1 MFKIA
6 KQIRISAKLDK
17 SGFQKELN
25 QLLKKG
31 YDLNLNDGN
40 FKSVVNDITKEL
52 NKLKS
57 TLNNVNGN
65 TFDNTASGVNK
76 TKDAVKDLNSE
87 LTRMSNKNLSSTSII
102 ADKNGLSEINKYKD
116 GIAQTTSEVI
126 KNGQVT
132 KQVVTENISQFN
144 NLKNQLQSKLNM
156 AKGNSFIDDSV
167 LTNLQMKLNSINT
180 NTPEKEFNELRNAIN
195 NLSSSDSGIVRLQN
209 SITKLQERIAN
220 IRKNKIDIV
229 DSIEIGEIKQAENE
243 ILNLKNMLSQLK
255 TGDVID
261 GKKISSSINQ
271 ATNSVRTLENE
282 FRNVNTTASGL
293 TTTMRSIFS
302 YAIGGTGIYAIINS
316 LKNASDVVIE
326 LNKNMV
332 DLKKVTDETQQT
344 YNNFLKNMHSVA
356 LELGTQSSAMVNAT
370 TNWAKTGKNLQEAS
384 KLAEN
389 TVILTKVGDVENVD
403 TAQTYM
409 LPALQAFNIEAEKSI
424 TLIDKY
430 NNVSNNMATTVNDV
444 GDAMSKSASS
454 MSVAGNSLEQT
465 IALIATAESQTKLSG
480 AEVGSALKTL
490 SMRLA
495 TFKDTETGEVIPKM
509 AEKIKELSGVDI
521 TDLNGQLKNTYDIY
535 TEIGKVYKDLD
546 KNTQMQLNEILGGK
560 LRGNVVSAILSNVSE
575 LQRAYDLANNSA
587 GSAMNEFEKYQEG
600 VEYSIDRLKEQVN
613 GLYTSFINSDFLKGL
628 TDGVADAIGM
638 FNELVGTIGSLPT
651 TVTLVTGAMT
661 IFNKSFR
668 ENAQILTSSIPLTNS
683 WQSNLLKTETSL
695 KSQIAS
701 IKANITQLKS
711 YSLQYSEAGLSTK
724 GFGKNLLSLNGQL
737 ALSTAGMVA
746 TKVAIIAL
754 NTAMSM
760 ALTMGISAIISG
772 LGSLIDKIVLTRSEL
787 NELNSEFITTNSET
801 NTSKV
806 IDLVNTYEELQNT
819 LSTLKEGTSSYKDV
833 EDKLA
838 TTQESIL
845 SIYPSASKAIEYNT
859 EAKRLNLEATKK
871 LIDKD
876 LELAKADALDVL
888 EKNDTKTDTGLDK
901 AIEQYQEYYK
911 VLEKVN
917 DLAEKEETK
926 SVNIESKLSDSGEL
940 LVNAKDVD
948 VYKKRV
954 ESLNDTLEAS
964 YEAYKIL
971 GVSNDKYAEKAKK
984 VGEALGY
991 TSSQTEE
998 LINKLKETDETAN
1011 ETAEALED
1019 INGDGIIDA
1028 TDQML
1033 KLAETTDE
1041 AKTAVQNLGD
1051 AFSQLESPIK
1061 MLETAI
1067 KEFKEYGMVSD
1078 DTWSN
1083 IITSGNSELIA
1094 LLGDNENFLKNA
1106 EQLYGNLKT
1115 QQEELAQQTIRRAQE
1130 DVNASN
1136 QVIDATNAEIS
1147 AVENL
1152 ANAKENIS
1160 SNSIQKRANM
1170 ESILASN
1177 NANSYAI
1184 DESNYI
1190 NKENSKMRSS
1200 FDIANERMRAEKEV
1214 VDNNSQN
1221 YNADD
1226 KNYVSLANSKITSSD
1241 SVNNAMI
1248 DGTRQMVNSNN
1259 SNYSVDAKNYANY
1272 INSKIASFRAFA
1284 KAQNQGL
1291 NLGTLGFKKESEMVI
1306 KEFENYKNQVDSIA
1320 NSISNTV
1327 SSYVG
1332 SGGVGG
1338 VVSHGNIGGGSGSGK
1353 KGSPGSSSSTKN
1365 EVEDMESLVK
1375 RYHDLEDA
1383 INDVNNE
1390 LELNKLLQET
1400 ASGRNKIKLM
1410 EEEIRLYKKQQQ
1422 AIKDL
1427 ISEQKKEAQELK
1439 NSLSGQGVAFN
1450 SQGDISNYNQILASK
1465 VNWANSLS
1473 GDAKSNAIEQVKALE
1488 EAMESYDELVNKTIP
1503 SQEQE
1508 WESLNATIKEVY
1520 KTQADLV
1527 VSMEKEISDVI
1538 EYELNKRY
1546 DKKKEALSKEK
1557 ELYNKEYEE
1566 ANFEEEMN
1574 TERDKLADIQAEID
1588 KVKNDT
1594 SRAGQ
1599 LRLKQL
1605 MEEYEEQQKV
1615 INDKIKEQQNQAIND
1630 RFDQEE
1636 ELLDKEL
1643 EDMTSSEN
1651 LSKLVAEAI
1660 SSGMIK
1666 IGNET
1671 INVQNSMNEMLKE
1684 TEVGFTNVAIQQ
1696 SEWIDNLEQI
1706 KSLYADINSIMNNAG
1721 ISSLATYSIGEVSR
1735 SRSVNDINITTGG
1748 VTIQGNADSA
1758 TLSEIQNMLNTQV
1771 KEIYKNVV
1779 KQLS

>member
-6 KQIRISAKLDK
+6 KQIRIGVKLDK

-31 YDLNLNDGN
+31 YDLNLNGGN
-40 FKSVVNDITKEL
+40 FKNVINDISKEL

-57 TLNNVNGN
+57 TLNNVNGS
-65 TFDNTASGVNK
+65 TFDNAASGVNK

-87 LTRMSNKNLSSTSII
+87 LTRMSSKNLSSTSII

-132 KQVVTENISQFN
+132 KQVITENISQFN
-144 NLKNQLQSKLNM
+144 NLKNQLQNKLLT
-156 AKGNSFIDDSV
+156 AKSNNLIDSTVIDK
-167 LTNLQMKLNSINT
+167 LQAKLNSLDT
-180 NTPEKEFNELRNAIN
+180 NSSVIKVKELQTAIN
-195 NLSSSDSGIVRLQN
+195 NLGSNDSGIVRLQN

-220 IRKNKIDIV
+220 IKKNKIDVI
-229 DSIEIGEIKQAENE
+229 DTSEINELKMAESE
-243 ILNLKNMLSQLK
+243 VTNLKNMLSQLK
-255 TGDVID
+255 AGDVID
-261 GKKISSSINQ
+261 GKKITSSINQ
-271 ATNSVRTLENE
+271 ATNSVRTLESE

-293 TTTMRSIFS
+293 ATTMKSIFS
-302 YAIGGTGIYAIINS
+302 YAIGGSVIYAAMNS
-316 LKNASDVVIE
+316 IREAVNITIE
-326 LNKNMV
+326 LNSAMTN
-332 DLKKVTDETQQT
+332 LKKVTDETSET
-344 YNNFLKNMHSVA
+344 YTSFLNNMHNVA
-356 LELGTQSSAMVNAT
+356 LELGTQSNAMVDAT
-370 TNWAKTGKNLQEAS
+370 TNWAKTGKNLQEAAE
-384 KLAEN
+384 LAEN
-389 TVILTKVGDVENVD
+389 TVLLTKVGDVDNVD

-430 NNVSNNMATTVNDV
+430 NNISNNMATTVNDV

-465 IALIATAESQTKLSG
+465 IALIATAESQTKLGG
-480 AEVGSALKTL
+480 AEVGTALKTL

-495 TFKDTETGEVIPKM
+495 TFKDTETGEVIPQM
-509 AEKIKELSGVDI
+509 TEKIKELTNVDI

-546 KNTQMQLNEILGGK
+546 QNTQMQLNEILGGK
-560 LRGNVVSAILSNVSE
+560 LRGNIVSAILSHVSE

-587 GSAMNEFEKYQEG
+587 GSAMNEFEKYQDSIQ
-600 VEYSIDRLKEQVN
+600 YSVDRLKEQIN
-613 GLYTSFINSDFLKGL
+613 GLYTSFIGSDFLKSL
-628 TDGVADAIGM
+628 TEGTAS
-638 FNELVGTIGSLPT
+638 TIGAIQNIINTFGVMPT
-651 TVTLVTGAMT
+651 TITAVVGALT
-661 IFNKSFR
+661 IFNAKFR
-668 ENAQILTSSIPLTNS
+668 ESVTTMTSFVPGVATVQNNLKIFEQNLAK
-683 WQSNLLKTETSL
+683 QS
-695 KSQIAS
+695 
-701 IKANITQLKS
+701 TQLKS
-711 YSLQYSEAGLSTK
+711 NINNIKAYNNSTTQIGPPVANAGK
-724 GFGKNLLSLNGQL
+724 QLLGLNAKLVATQTGL
-737 ALSTAGMVA
+737 IA

-754 NTAMSM
+754 NAAMSM

-772 LGSLIDKIVLTRSEL
+772 LGSLIDKLVLTRNEL
-787 NELNSEFITTNSET
+787 NELNQEFITTNSET

-819 LSTLKEGTSSYKDV
+819 LSTLSKGTAEYKEV
-833 EDKLA
+833 EEKLA
-838 TTQESIL
+838 STQESIL
-845 SIYPSASKAIEYNT
+845 SVYPSASKAIEYNT

-876 LELAKADALDVL
+876 LELAKADALDIL

-991 TSSQTEE
+991 SASQTEE
-998 LINKLKETDETAN
+998 LIDKLKETDESAD

-1033 KLAETTDE
+1033 KLAMATDE
-1041 AKTAVQNLGD
+1041 AKSAVENLAD
-1051 AFSQLESPIK
+1051 SFSGLQDGIELLK
-1061 MLETAI
+1061 QM
-1067 KEFKEYGMVSD
+1067 KEEYSEYGML
-1078 DTWSN
+1078 DTDTMTKVLN
-1083 IITSGNSELIA
+1083 SGDNQLIA
-1094 LLGDNENFLKNA
+1094 LLGDEANFIENINSLLDEKSKA
-1106 EQLYGNLKT
+1106 QDEVLKT
-1115 QQEELAQQTIRRAQE
+1115 AIAMAQAEVNGSQE
-1130 DVNASN
+1130 V
-1136 QVIDATNAEIS
+1136 VGATNAEIS

-1170 ESILASN
+1170 ESILADN
-1177 NANSYAI
+1177 NAKNYAT
-1184 DESNYI
+1184 DESNYV
-1190 NKENSKMRSS
+1190 NKENYKIKGS
-1200 FDIANERMRAEKEV
+1200 FDSANERMRAEKET

-1221 YNADD
+1221 YGTDD
-1226 KNYVSLANSKITSSD
+1226 KNYLALALSKIQNGD
-1241 SVNNAMI
+1241 SVATAAI
-1248 DGTRQMVNSNN
+1248 DATKQMVDKNN
-1259 SNYSVDAKNYANY
+1259 VNYAKDSQNHTNY
-1272 INSKIASFRAFA
+1272 INALINNYRTLS
-1284 KAQNQGL
+1284 KAQNGGFTM
-1291 NLGTLGFKKESEMVI
+1291 GTLGFKEESKMLIDEMNNRKNAVESATKEMQNAV
-1306 KEFENYKNQVDSIA
+1306 
-1320 NSISNTV
+1320 NTYNGV
-1327 SSYVG
+1327 S
-1332 SGGVGG
+1332 GVGG
-1338 VVSHGNIGGGSGSGK
+1338 GVSHGNIGSGSSGN
-1353 KGSPGSSSSTKN
+1353 KGSSGSSSSSK
-1365 EVEDMESLVK
+1365 EVEDMESLVD

-1390 LELNKLLQET
+1390 LETNKILQDGAT
-1400 ASGRNKIKLM
+1400 GQQKIKLM
-1410 EEEIRLYKKQQQ
+1410 EKEIQLYKKQQQ
-1422 AIKDL
+1422 AIKNL
-1427 ISEQKKEAQELK
+1427 IAEQKKEAQELK
-1439 NSLSGQGVAFN
+1439 NSLSSQGVKFN
-1450 SQGDISNYNQILASK
+1450 SAGDISNYNQILTSK

-1473 GDAKSNAIEQVKALE
+1473 GDAKEKAIEQVKELE
-1488 EAMESYDELVNKTIP
+1488 EAMKSYDELVNKTIP

-1508 WESLNATIKEVY
+1508 WESLNNTIKDVY
-1520 KTQADLV
+1520 KTQAELIAD
-1527 VSMEKEISDVI
+1527 MEKNISETI
-1538 EYELNKRY
+1538 EYELKKRY
-1546 DKKKEALSKEK
+1546 DAKKEALNKEK

-1574 TERDKLADIQAEID
+1574 TERNKLAEIQAEID

-1605 MEEYEEQQKV
+1605 LEEYEDQQKV

-1630 RFDQEE
+1630 RFDEE
-1636 ELLDKEL
+1636 EALLDKEL
-1643 EDMTSSEN
+1643 EDMTSTEN
-1651 LSKLVAEAI
+1651 LSQMVAEAI
-1660 SSGMIK
+1660 STGMIK
-1666 IGNET
+1666 IGEET
-1671 INVQNSMNEMLKE
+1671 INVQNSMNDMLKE
-1684 TEVGFTNVAIQQ
+1684 TEVGFANVALQQ
-1696 SEWIDNLEQI
+1696 SEWLSNLEQI
-1706 KSLYADINSIMNNAG
+1706 KTLYSSINSIMSNAG
-1721 ISSLATYSIGEVSR
+1721 MTIPSYDNISR
-1735 SRSVNDINITTGG
+1735 SRSIGDISITTGG
-1748 VTIQGNADSA
+1748 ITITGNADSS
-1758 TLSEIQNMLNTQV
+1758 TLGSIQDMLDAQV
-1771 KEIYKNVV
+1771 KEIYKNIA
-1779 KQLS
+1779 KKLS

>member
-6 KQIRISAKLDK
+6 KQIRIGVKLDK

-31 YDLNLNDGN
+31 YDLNLNGGN
-40 FKSVVNDITKEL
+40 FKNVINDISKEL

-57 TLNNVNGN
+57 TLNNVNGS
-65 TFDNTASGVNK
+65 TFDNAASGVNK

-87 LTRMSNKNLSSTSII
+87 LTRMSSKNLSSTSII

-132 KQVVTENISQFN
+132 KQVITENISQFN
-144 NLKNQLQSKLNM
+144 NLKNQLQNKLLT
-156 AKGNSFIDDSV
+156 AKSNNLIDSTVIDK
-167 LTNLQMKLNSINT
+167 LQAKLNSLDT
-180 NTPEKEFNELRNAIN
+180 NSSVIKVKELQTAIN
-195 NLSSSDSGIVRLQN
+195 NLGSNDSGIVRLQN

-220 IRKNKIDIV
+220 IKKNKIDVI
-229 DSIEIGEIKQAENE
+229 DTSEINELKMAESE
-243 ILNLKNMLSQLK
+243 VTNLKNMLSQLK
-255 TGDVID
+255 AGDVID
-261 GKKISSSINQ
+261 GKKITSSINQ
-271 ATNSVRTLENE
+271 ATNSVRTLESE

-293 TTTMRSIFS
+293 ATTMKSIFS
-302 YAIGGTGIYAIINS
+302 YAIGGSVIYAAMNS
-316 LKNASDVVIE
+316 IREAVNITIE
-326 LNKNMV
+326 LNSAMTN
-332 DLKKVTDETQQT
+332 LKKVTDETSET
-344 YNNFLKNMHSVA
+344 YTSFLNNMHNVA
-356 LELGTQSSAMVNAT
+356 LELGTQSNAMVDAT
-370 TNWAKTGKNLQEAS
+370 TNWAKTGKNLQEAAE
-384 KLAEN
+384 LAEN
-389 TVILTKVGDVENVD
+389 TVLLTKVGDVDNVD

-430 NNVSNNMATTVNDV
+430 NNISNNMATTVNDV

-465 IALIATAESQTKLSG
+465 IALIATAESQTKLGG
-480 AEVGSALKTL
+480 AEVGTALKTL

-495 TFKDTETGEVIPKM
+495 TFKDTETGEVIPQM
-509 AEKIKELSGVDI
+509 TEKIKELTNVDI

-546 KNTQMQLNEILGGK
+546 QNTQMQLNEILGGK
-560 LRGNVVSAILSNVSE
+560 LRGNIVSAILSHVSE

-587 GSAMNEFEKYQEG
+587 GSAMNEFEKYQDSIQ
-600 VEYSIDRLKEQVN
+600 YSVDRLKEQIT
-613 GLYTSFINSDFLKGL
+613 GLYTSFIGSDFLKSL
-628 TDGVADAIGM
+628 TEGTAS
-638 FNELVGTIGSLPT
+638 TIGAIQNIINTFGVMPT
-651 TVTLVTGAMT
+651 TITAVVGALT
-661 IFNKSFR
+661 IFNAKFR
-668 ENAQILTSSIPLTNS
+668 ESVTTMTSFVPGVATVQNNLKIFEQNLAK
-683 WQSNLLKTETSL
+683 QS
-695 KSQIAS
+695 
-701 IKANITQLKS
+701 TQLKS
-711 YSLQYSEAGLSTK
+711 NINNIKAYNNSTTQIGPPVANAGK
-724 GFGKNLLSLNGQL
+724 QLLGLNAKLVATQTGL
-737 ALSTAGMVA
+737 IA

-754 NTAMSM
+754 NAAMSM

-772 LGSLIDKIVLTRSEL
+772 LGSLIDKLVLTRNEL
-787 NELNSEFITTNSET
+787 NELNQEFITTNSET

-819 LSTLKEGTSSYKDV
+819 LSTLSKGTAEYKEV
-833 EDKLA
+833 EEKLA
-838 TTQESIL
+838 STQESIL
-845 SIYPSASKAIEYNT
+845 SVYPSASKAIEYNT

-876 LELAKADALDVL
+876 LELAKADALDIL

-991 TSSQTEE
+991 SASQTEE
-998 LINKLKETDETAN
+998 LIDKLKETDESAD

-1033 KLAETTDE
+1033 KLAMATDE
-1041 AKTAVQNLGD
+1041 AKSAVENLAD
-1051 AFSQLESPIK
+1051 SFSGLQDGIELLK
-1061 MLETAI
+1061 QM
-1067 KEFKEYGMVSD
+1067 KEEYSEYGML
-1078 DTWSN
+1078 DTDTMTKVLN
-1083 IITSGNSELIA
+1083 SGDNQLIA
-1094 LLGDNENFLKNA
+1094 LLGDEANFIENINSLLDEKSKA
-1106 EQLYGNLKT
+1106 QDEVLKT
-1115 QQEELAQQTIRRAQE
+1115 AIAMAQAEVNGSQE
-1130 DVNASN
+1130 V
-1136 QVIDATNAEIS
+1136 VDATNAEIS

-1170 ESILASN
+1170 ESILADN
-1177 NANSYAI
+1177 NAKNYAT
-1184 DESNYI
+1184 DESNYV
-1190 NKENSKMRSS
+1190 NKENYKIKGS
-1200 FDIANERMRAEKEV
+1200 FDSANERMRAEKET

-1221 YNADD
+1221 YGTDD
-1226 KNYVSLANSKITSSD
+1226 KNYLALALSKIQNGD
-1241 SVNNAMI
+1241 SVATAAI
-1248 DGTRQMVNSNN
+1248 DATKQMVDKNN
-1259 SNYSVDAKNYANY
+1259 VNYAKDSQNHTNY
-1272 INSKIASFRAFA
+1272 INALINNYRTLS
-1284 KAQNQGL
+1284 KAQNGGFTM
-1291 NLGTLGFKKESEMVI
+1291 GTLGFKEESKMLIDEMNNRKNAVESATKEMQNAV
-1306 KEFENYKNQVDSIA
+1306 
-1320 NSISNTV
+1320 NTYNGV
-1327 SSYVG
+1327 S
-1332 SGGVGG
+1332 GVGG
-1338 VVSHGNIGGGSGSGK
+1338 GVSHGNIGSGSSGN
-1353 KGSPGSSSSTKN
+1353 KGSSGSSSSSK
-1365 EVEDMESLVK
+1365 EVENMESLVD

-1390 LELNKLLQET
+1390 LETNKILQDGAT
-1400 ASGRNKIKLM
+1400 GQQKIKLM
-1410 EEEIRLYKKQQQ
+1410 EKEIQLYKKQQQ
-1422 AIKDL
+1422 AIKNL
-1427 ISEQKKEAQELK
+1427 IAEQKKEAQELK
-1439 NSLSGQGVAFN
+1439 NSLSSQGVSFN
-1450 SQGDISNYNQILASK
+1450 SAGDISNYNQILTSK

-1473 GDAKSNAIEQVKALE
+1473 GDAKEKAIEQVKELE
-1488 EAMESYDELVNKTIP
+1488 EAMKSYDELVNKTIP

-1508 WESLNATIKEVY
+1508 WESLNNTIKDVY
-1520 KTQADLV
+1520 KTQAELIAD
-1527 VSMEKEISDVI
+1527 MEKNISETI
-1538 EYELNKRY
+1538 EYELKKRY
-1546 DKKKEALSKEK
+1546 DAKKEALNKEK

-1574 TERDKLADIQAEID
+1574 TERNKLAEIQAEID

-1605 MEEYEEQQKV
+1605 LEEYEDQQKV

-1630 RFDQEE
+1630 RFDEE
-1636 ELLDKEL
+1636 EALLDKEL
-1643 EDMTSSEN
+1643 EDMTSTEN
-1651 LSKLVAEAI
+1651 LSQMVAEAI
-1660 SSGMIK
+1660 STGMIK
-1666 IGNET
+1666 IGEET
-1671 INVQNSMNEMLKE
+1671 INVQNSMNDMLKE
-1684 TEVGFTNVAIQQ
+1684 TEVGFANVALQQ
-1696 SEWIDNLEQI
+1696 SEWLSNLEQI
-1706 KSLYADINSIMNNAG
+1706 KTLYSSINSIMSNAG
-1721 ISSLATYSIGEVSR
+1721 MTIPSYDNISR
-1735 SRSVNDINITTGG
+1735 SRSIGDISITTGG
-1748 VTIQGNADSA
+1748 ITITGNADSS
-1758 TLSEIQNMLNTQV
+1758 TLGSIQDMLDAQV
-1771 KEIYKNVV
+1771 KEIYKNIV
-1779 KQLS
+1779 KKLS

>member
-31 YDLNLNDGN
+31 YDLNLNSGN
-40 FKSVVNDITKEL
+40 FKSVVNDISKEL

-65 TFDNTASGVNK
+65 TFDNTVSGVNK

-87 LTRMSNKNLSSTSII
+87 LTRMSSKNLSSASII

-126 KNGQVT
+126 RNGQVT
-132 KQVVTENISQFN
+132 KQVITENISQFE
-144 NLKNQLQSKLNM
+144 NLKAQLQNKLNV

-167 LTNLQMKLNSINT
+167 LTDLQTKLNSINT

-195 NLSSSDSGIVRLQN
+195 NLSSSDSGIIRIQQ
-209 SITKLQERIAN
+209 SIIKLQERIAN
-220 IRKNKIDIV
+220 IKKNKIDVI
-229 DSIEIGEIKQAENE
+229 DTSEINELKMAESE
-243 ILNLKNMLSQLK
+243 VTNLKNMLSQLK
-255 TGDVID
+255 AGDVID
-261 GKKISSSINQ
+261 GKKITSSINQ
-271 ATNSVRTLENE
+271 ATNSVRTLESE

-293 TTTMRSIFS
+293 ATTMKSIFS
-302 YAIGGTGIYAIINS
+302 YAIGGSVIYATMNS
-316 LKNASDVVIE
+316 IREAVNITIE
-326 LNKNMV
+326 LNSAMTN
-332 DLKKVTDETQQT
+332 LKKVTDETSET
-344 YNNFLKNMHSVA
+344 YTSFLNNMHNVA
-356 LELGTQSSAMVNAT
+356 LELGTQSNAMVDAT
-370 TNWAKTGKNLQEAS
+370 TNWAKTGKNLQEAAE
-384 KLAEN
+384 LAEN
-389 TVILTKVGDVENVD
+389 TVLLTKVGDIENVD

-430 NNVSNNMATTVNDV
+430 NNISNNMATTVNDV

-465 IALIATAESQTKLSG
+465 IALIATAESQTKLGG
-480 AEVGSALKTL
+480 AEVGTALKTL

-495 TFKDTETGEVIPKM
+495 TFKDTETGEVIPQM

-521 TDLNGQLKNTYDIY
+521 TDINGQLKNTYDIY

-546 KNTQMQLNEILGGK
+546 QNTQMQLNEILGGK
-560 LRGNVVSAILSNVSE
+560 LRGNIVSAILSNVSE
-575 LQRAYDLANNSA
+575 LQRAYDLANDSA
-587 GSAMNEFEKYQEG
+587 GSAMNEFEKYQDSIQ
-600 VEYSIDRLKEQVN
+600 YSVDRLKEQIN
-613 GLYTSFINSDFLKGL
+613 GLYTSFIGSDFLKSL
-628 TDGVADAIGM
+628 TEGTAS
-638 FNELVGTIGSLPT
+638 TIGAIQNIINTFGVMPT
-651 TVTLVTGAMT
+651 TITAVVGALT
-661 IFNKSFR
+661 IFNAKFR
-668 ENAQILTSSIPLTNS
+668 ESVTTMTSFVPGVATVQNNLKIFEQNLAK
-683 WQSNLLKTETSL
+683 QS
-695 KSQIAS
+695 
-701 IKANITQLKS
+701 TQLKS
-711 YSLQYSEAGLSTK
+711 NINNIKAYNNSTTQIGPPVANAGK
-724 GFGKNLLSLNGQL
+724 QLLGLNAKLVATQTGL
-737 ALSTAGMVA
+737 IA

-819 LSTLKEGTSSYKDV
+819 LSILKEGTSSYKDV

-838 TTQESIL
+838 STQESIL

-876 LELAKADALDVL
+876 LELAKADALDIL

-991 TSSQTEE
+991 TSSQTED
-998 LINKLKETDETAN
+998 LINKLKETDDSVGETAK
-1011 ETAEALED
+1011 ALED

-1033 KLAETTDE
+1033 QLAETTDK

-1051 AFSQLESPIK
+1051 AFSQLEGPIGI
-1061 MLETAI
+1061 LETAI
-1067 KEFKEYGMVSD
+1067 EEFREYGMVSD

-1130 DVNASN
+1130 DVNASS
-1136 QVIDATNAEIS
+1136 QVVDATNAEIS

-1152 ANAKENIS
+1152 ANTKENIS

-1170 ESILASN
+1170 ESILVDN
-1177 NANSYAI
+1177 NAKNYAT
-1184 DESNYI
+1184 DESNYV
-1190 NKENSKMRSS
+1190 NKENYKIKGS
-1200 FDIANERMRAEKEV
+1200 FASATQRMNAEKDA
-1214 VDNNSQN
+1214 VDNNVKN
-1221 YNADD
+1221 YGIDD
-1226 KNYVSLANSKITSSD
+1226 KNFVSFANSKLGA
-1241 SVNNAMI
+1241 NNTLINGMI
-1248 DGTRQMVNSNN
+1248 NGTASMVSNNN
-1259 SNYSVDAKNYANY
+1259 SNYSRDAQNYVNY
-1272 INSKIASFRAFA
+1272 INTKINAYRSFA
-1284 KAQNQGL
+1284 KAENQGL
-1291 NLGTLGFKKESEMVI
+1291 TLGTLGFRNELKELGKI
-1306 KEFENYKNQVDSIA
+1306 KAEYEKTASAIGN
-1320 NSISNTV
+1320 ISNAVNTY
-1327 SSYVG
+1327 SG

-1338 VVSHGNIGGGSGSGK
+1338 GVSHGNIGSGSSGN
-1353 KGSPGSSSSTKN
+1353 KGSSGSSSTSK
-1365 EVEDMESLVK
+1365 EVEDMESLVD

-1390 LELNKLLQET
+1390 LETNKILQDGAT
-1400 ASGRNKIKLM
+1400 GQQKIKLM
-1410 EEEIRLYKKQQQ
+1410 EKEIQLYKKQQQ
-1422 AIKDL
+1422 AIKNL
-1427 ISEQKKEAQELK
+1427 IAEQKKEAQELK
-1439 NSLSGQGVAFN
+1439 NSLSSQGVNFN
-1450 SQGDISNYNQILASK
+1450 SAGDISNYNQILTSK

-1473 GDAKSNAIEQVKALE
+1473 GDSKEKAIDQVKELE
-1488 EAMESYDELVNKTIP
+1488 EAMKSYDELVNKTIP

-1508 WESLNATIKEVY
+1508 WESLNNTIKDVY
-1520 KTQADLV
+1520 KTQAELIAE
-1527 VSMEKEISDVI
+1527 MEKNISETI
-1538 EYELNKRY
+1538 EYELKKRY
-1546 DKKKEALSKEK
+1546 DAKKEALNKEK

-1574 TERDKLADIQAEID
+1574 TERNKLAEIQAEID

-1605 MEEYEEQQKV
+1605 LEEYEDQQKV

-1630 RFDQEE
+1630 RFDEE
-1636 ELLDKEL
+1636 EALLDKEL
-1643 EDMTSSEN
+1643 EDMTSTEN
-1651 LSKLVAEAI
+1651 LSQMVAEAI
-1660 SSGMIK
+1660 STGMIK
-1666 IGNET
+1666 IGEET
-1671 INVQNSMNEMLKE
+1671 INVQNSMNDMLKE
-1684 TEVGFTNVAIQQ
+1684 TEVGFANVALQQ
-1696 SEWIDNLEQI
+1696 SEWLSNLEQI
-1706 KSLYADINSIMNNAG
+1706 KTLYSSINSIMSNAG
-1721 ISSLATYSIGEVSR
+1721 MTIPSYDNISR
-1735 SRSVNDINITTGG
+1735 SRSIGDISITTGG
-1748 VTIQGNADSA
+1748 ITITGNADSS
-1758 TLSEIQNMLNTQV
+1758 TLGNIKDMLDAQA
-1771 KEIYKNVV
+1771 KEIYKNIA

>member
-6 KQIRISAKLDK
+6 KQIRIGVKLDK

-31 YDLNLNDGN
+31 YDLNLNGGN
-40 FKSVVNDITKEL
+40 FKNVINDISKEL

-57 TLNNVNGN
+57 TLNNVNGS
-65 TFDNTASGVNK
+65 TFDNAASGVNK

-87 LTRMSNKNLSSTSII
+87 LTRMSSKNLSSTSII

-132 KQVVTENISQFN
+132 KQVITENISQFN
-144 NLKNQLQSKLNM
+144 NLKNQLQNKLLT
-156 AKGNSFIDDSV
+156 AKSNNLIDSTVIDK
-167 LTNLQMKLNSINT
+167 LQAKLNSLDT
-180 NTPEKEFNELRNAIN
+180 NSSVIKVKELQTAIN
-195 NLSSSDSGIVRLQN
+195 NLGSNDSGIVRLQN

-220 IRKNKIDIV
+220 IKKNKIDVI
-229 DSIEIGEIKQAENE
+229 DTSEINELKMAESE
-243 ILNLKNMLSQLK
+243 VTNLKNMLSQLK
-255 TGDVID
+255 AGDVID
-261 GKKISSSINQ
+261 GKKITSSINQ
-271 ATNSVRTLENE
+271 ATNSVRTLESE

-293 TTTMRSIFS
+293 ATTMKSIFS
-302 YAIGGTGIYAIINS
+302 YAIGGSVIYAAMNS
-316 LKNASDVVIE
+316 IREAVNITIE
-326 LNKNMV
+326 LNSAMTN
-332 DLKKVTDETQQT
+332 LKKVTDETSET
-344 YNNFLKNMHSVA
+344 YTSFLNNMHNVA
-356 LELGTQSSAMVNAT
+356 LELGTQSNAMVDAT
-370 TNWAKTGKNLQEAS
+370 TNWAKTGKNLQEAAE
-384 KLAEN
+384 LAEN
-389 TVILTKVGDVENVD
+389 TVLLTKVGDVDNVD

-430 NNVSNNMATTVNDV
+430 NNISNNMATTVNDV

-465 IALIATAESQTKLSG
+465 IALIATAESQTKLGG
-480 AEVGSALKTL
+480 AEVGTALKTL

-495 TFKDTETGEVIPKM
+495 TFKDTETGEVIPQM
-509 AEKIKELSGVDI
+509 TEKIKELTNVDI

-546 KNTQMQLNEILGGK
+546 QNTQMQLNEILGGK
-560 LRGNVVSAILSNVSE
+560 LRGNIVSAILSHVSE

-587 GSAMNEFEKYQEG
+587 GSAMNEFEKYQDSIQ
-600 VEYSIDRLKEQVN
+600 YSVDRLKEQIN
-613 GLYTSFINSDFLKGL
+613 GLYTSFIGSDFLKSL
-628 TDGVADAIGM
+628 TEGTAS
-638 FNELVGTIGSLPT
+638 TIGAIQNIINTFGVMPT
-651 TVTLVTGAMT
+651 TITAVVGALT
-661 IFNKSFR
+661 IFNAKFR
-668 ENAQILTSSIPLTNS
+668 ESVTTMTSFVPGVATVQNNLKIFEQNLAK
-683 WQSNLLKTETSL
+683 QS
-695 KSQIAS
+695 
-701 IKANITQLKS
+701 TQLKS
-711 YSLQYSEAGLSTK
+711 NINNIKAYNNSTTQIGPPVANAGK
-724 GFGKNLLSLNGQL
+724 QLLGLNAKLVATQTGL
-737 ALSTAGMVA
+737 IA

-754 NTAMSM
+754 NAAMSM

-772 LGSLIDKIVLTRSEL
+772 LGSLIDKLVLTRNEL
-787 NELNSEFITTNSET
+787 NELNQEFITTNSET

-819 LSTLKEGTSSYKDV
+819 LSTLSKGTAEYKEV
-833 EDKLA
+833 EEKLA
-838 TTQESIL
+838 STQESIL
-845 SIYPSASKAIEYNT
+845 SVYPSASKAIEYNT

-876 LELAKADALDVL
+876 LELAKADALDIL

-991 TSSQTEE
+991 SASQTEE
-998 LINKLKETDETAN
+998 LIDKLKETDESAD

-1033 KLAETTDE
+1033 KLAMATDE
-1041 AKTAVQNLGD
+1041 AKSAVENLAD
-1051 AFSQLESPIK
+1051 SFSGLQDGIELLK
-1061 MLETAI
+1061 QM
-1067 KEFKEYGMVSD
+1067 KEEYSEYGML
-1078 DTWSN
+1078 DTDTMTKVLN
-1083 IITSGNSELIA
+1083 SGDNQLIA
-1094 LLGDNENFLKNA
+1094 LLGDEANFIENINSLLDEKSKA
-1106 EQLYGNLKT
+1106 QDEVLKT
-1115 QQEELAQQTIRRAQE
+1115 AIAMAQAEVNGSQE
-1130 DVNASN
+1130 V
-1136 QVIDATNAEIS
+1136 VDATNAEIS

-1170 ESILASN
+1170 ESILADN
-1177 NANSYAI
+1177 NAKNYAT
-1184 DESNYI
+1184 DESNYV
-1190 NKENSKMRSS
+1190 NKENYKIKGS
-1200 FDIANERMRAEKEV
+1200 FDSANERMRAEKET

-1221 YNADD
+1221 YGTDD
-1226 KNYVSLANSKITSSD
+1226 KNYLALALSKIQNGD
-1241 SVNNAMI
+1241 SVATAAI
-1248 DGTRQMVNSNN
+1248 DATKQMVDKNN
-1259 SNYSVDAKNYANY
+1259 VNYAKDSQNHTNY
-1272 INSKIASFRAFA
+1272 INALINNYRTLS
-1284 KAQNQGL
+1284 KAQNGGFTM
-1291 NLGTLGFKKESEMVI
+1291 GTLGFKEESKMLIDEMNNRKNAVESATKEMQNAV
-1306 KEFENYKNQVDSIA
+1306 
-1320 NSISNTV
+1320 NTYNGV
-1327 SSYVG
+1327 S
-1332 SGGVGG
+1332 GVGG
-1338 VVSHGNIGGGSGSGK
+1338 GVSHGNIGSGSSGN
-1353 KGSPGSSSSTKN
+1353 KGSSGSSSSSK
-1365 EVEDMESLVK
+1365 EVENMESLVD

-1390 LELNKLLQET
+1390 LETNKILQDGAT
-1400 ASGRNKIKLM
+1400 GQQKIKLM
-1410 EEEIRLYKKQQQ
+1410 EKEIQLYKKQQQ
-1422 AIKDL
+1422 AIKNL
-1427 ISEQKKEAQELK
+1427 IAEQKKEAQELK
-1439 NSLSGQGVAFN
+1439 NSLSSQGVSFN
-1450 SQGDISNYNQILASK
+1450 SAGDISNYNQILTSK

-1473 GDAKSNAIEQVKALE
+1473 GDAKEKAIEQVKELE
-1488 EAMESYDELVNKTIP
+1488 EAMKSYDELVNKTIP

-1508 WESLNATIKEVY
+1508 WESLNNTIKDVY
-1520 KTQADLV
+1520 KTQAELIAD
-1527 VSMEKEISDVI
+1527 MEKNISETI
-1538 EYELNKRY
+1538 EYELKKRY
-1546 DKKKEALSKEK
+1546 DAKKEALNKEK

-1574 TERDKLADIQAEID
+1574 TERNKLAEIQAEID

-1605 MEEYEEQQKV
+1605 LEEYEEQQKV

-1630 RFDQEE
+1630 RFDEE
-1636 ELLDKEL
+1636 EALLDKEL
-1643 EDMTSSEN
+1643 EDMTSTEN
-1651 LSKLVAEAI
+1651 LSQMVAEAI
-1660 SSGMIK
+1660 STGMIK
-1666 IGNET
+1666 IGEET
-1671 INVQNSMNEMLKE
+1671 INVQNSMNDMLKE
-1684 TEVGFTNVAIQQ
+1684 TEVGFANVALQQ
-1696 SEWIDNLEQI
+1696 SEWLSNLEQI
-1706 KSLYADINSIMNNAG
+1706 KTLYSSINSIMSNAG
-1721 ISSLATYSIGEVSR
+1721 MTIPSYDNISR
-1735 SRSVNDINITTGG
+1735 SRSIGDISITTGG
-1748 VTIQGNADSA
+1748 ITITGNADSS
-1758 TLSEIQNMLNTQV
+1758 TLGSIQDMLDAQA
-1771 KEIYKNVV
+1771 KEIYKNIV
-1779 KQLS
+1779 KKLS

>member
-31 YDLNLNDGN
+31 YDLNLNGGN
-40 FKSVVNDITKEL
+40 FKSVVNDISKEL

-65 TFDNTASGVNK
+65 TFDNTVSGVNK

-87 LTRMSNKNLSSTSII
+87 LTRMSSKNLSSTSII

-132 KQVVTENISQFN
+132 KQVITENISQFN
-144 NLKNQLQSKLNM
+144 NLKNQLQNKLLT
-156 AKGNSFIDDSV
+156 AKSNNLIDSTVIDK
-167 LTNLQMKLNSINT
+167 LQAKLNSLDT
-180 NTPEKEFNELRNAIN
+180 NSSVIKVKELQTAIN
-195 NLSSSDSGIVRLQN
+195 NLGSNDSGIVRLQN

-220 IRKNKIDIV
+220 IKKNKIDVI
-229 DSIEIGEIKQAENE
+229 DTSEINELKMAESE
-243 ILNLKNMLSQLK
+243 VTNLKNMLSQLK
-255 TGDVID
+255 AGDVID
-261 GKKISSSINQ
+261 GKKITSSINQ
-271 ATNSVRTLENE
+271 ATNSVRTLESE

-293 TTTMRSIFS
+293 ATTMKSIFS
-302 YAIGGTGIYAIINS
+302 YAIGGSVIYAAMNS
-316 LKNASDVVIE
+316 IREAVNITIE
-326 LNKNMV
+326 LNSAMTN
-332 DLKKVTDETQQT
+332 LKKVTDETSET
-344 YNNFLKNMHSVA
+344 YTSFLNNMHNVA
-356 LELGTQSSAMVNAT
+356 LELGTQSNAMVDAT
-370 TNWAKTGKNLQEAS
+370 TNWAKTGKNLQEAAE
-384 KLAEN
+384 LAEN
-389 TVILTKVGDVENVD
+389 TVLLTKVGDVDNVD

-430 NNVSNNMATTVNDV
+430 NNISNNMATTVNDV

-465 IALIATAESQTKLSG
+465 IALIATAESQTKLGG
-480 AEVGSALKTL
+480 AEVGTALKTL

-495 TFKDTETGEVIPKM
+495 TFKDTETGEVIPQM
-509 AEKIKELSGVDI
+509 TEKIKELTNVDI

-546 KNTQMQLNEILGGK
+546 QNTQMQLNEILGGK
-560 LRGNVVSAILSNVSE
+560 LRGNIVSAILSHVSE

-587 GSAMNEFEKYQEG
+587 GSAMNEFEKYQDSIQ
-600 VEYSIDRLKEQVN
+600 YSVDRLKEQIN
-613 GLYTSFINSDFLKGL
+613 GLYTSFIGSDFLKSL
-628 TDGVADAIGM
+628 TEGTAS
-638 FNELVGTIGSLPT
+638 TIGAIQNIINTFGVMPT
-651 TVTLVTGAMT
+651 TITAVVGALT
-661 IFNKSFR
+661 IFNAKFR
-668 ENAQILTSSIPLTNS
+668 ESVTTMTSFVPGVATVQNNLKIFEQNLAK
-683 WQSNLLKTETSL
+683 QS
-695 KSQIAS
+695 
-701 IKANITQLKS
+701 TQLKS
-711 YSLQYSEAGLSTK
+711 NINNIKAYNNSTTQIGPPVANAGK
-724 GFGKNLLSLNGQL
+724 QLLGLNAKLVATQTGL
-737 ALSTAGMVA
+737 IA
-746 TKVAIIAL
+746 TKVTIIAL
-754 NTAMSM
+754 NAAMSM

-772 LGSLIDKIVLTRSEL
+772 LGSLIDKLVLTRNEL
-787 NELNSEFITTNSET
+787 NELNQEFITTNSET

-819 LSTLKEGTSSYKDV
+819 LSTLSKGTAEYKEV

-838 TTQESIL
+838 STQESII
-845 SIYPSASKAIEYNT
+845 SVYPSASKAIEYNT

-876 LELAKADALDVL
+876 LELAKADALDIL

-991 TSSQTEE
+991 SASQTEE
-998 LINKLKETDETAN
+998 LIDKLKETDESAD

-1033 KLAETTDE
+1033 KLAMATDE
-1041 AKTAVQNLGD
+1041 AKSAVENLAD
-1051 AFSQLESPIK
+1051 SFSGLQDGIELLK
-1061 MLETAI
+1061 QM
-1067 KEFKEYGMVSD
+1067 KEEYSEYGML
-1078 DTWSN
+1078 DTDTMTKVLN
-1083 IITSGNSELIA
+1083 SGDNQLIA
-1094 LLGDNENFLKNA
+1094 LLGDEANFIENINSLLDEKSKA
-1106 EQLYGNLKT
+1106 QDEVLKT
-1115 QQEELAQQTIRRAQE
+1115 AIAMAQAEVNGSQE
-1130 DVNASN
+1130 V
-1136 QVIDATNAEIS
+1136 VDATNAEIS

-1170 ESILASN
+1170 ESILADN
-1177 NANSYAI
+1177 NAKNYAT
-1184 DESNYI
+1184 DESNYV
-1190 NKENSKMRSS
+1190 NKENYKIKGS
-1200 FDIANERMRAEKEV
+1200 FDSANERMRAEKET

-1221 YNADD
+1221 YGTDD
-1226 KNYVSLANSKITSSD
+1226 KNYLALALSKIQNGD
-1241 SVNNAMI
+1241 SVATAAI
-1248 DGTRQMVNSNN
+1248 DSTKQMVDKNN
-1259 SNYSVDAKNYANY
+1259 VNYSRDSQNHTNY
-1272 INSKIASFRAFA
+1272 INALINNYRTLS
-1284 KAQNQGL
+1284 KAQNGGFTM
-1291 NLGTLGFKKESEMVI
+1291 GTLGFKEESSMLIDEMNKRKSAVESATKEMQNAV
-1306 KEFENYKNQVDSIA
+1306 
-1320 NSISNTV
+1320 NTYNGV
-1327 SSYVG
+1327 S
-1332 SGGVGG
+1332 GVGG
-1338 VVSHGNIGGGSGSGK
+1338 GVSHGSIGSGSSGN
-1353 KGSPGSSSSTKN
+1353 KGSSGSSSSSK
-1365 EVEDMESLVK
+1365 EVEDMESLVD

-1390 LELNKLLQET
+1390 LETNKILQDGAT
-1400 ASGRNKIKLM
+1400 GQQKIKLM
-1410 EEEIRLYKKQQQ
+1410 EKEIQLYKKQQQ
-1422 AIKDL
+1422 AIKNL
-1427 ISEQKKEAQELK
+1427 IAEQKKEAQELK
-1439 NSLSGQGVAFN
+1439 NSLSSQGVNFN
-1450 SQGDISNYNQILASK
+1450 SAGDISNYNQILTSK

-1473 GDAKSNAIEQVKALE
+1473 GDAKEKAIEQVKELE
-1488 EAMESYDELVNKTIP
+1488 EAMKSYDELVNKTIP

-1508 WESLNATIKEVY
+1508 WESLNNTIKDVY
-1520 KTQADLV
+1520 KTQAELIAD
-1527 VSMEKEISDVI
+1527 MEKNISETI
-1538 EYELNKRY
+1538 EYELKKRY
-1546 DKKKEALSKEK
+1546 DAKKEALNKEK

-1574 TERDKLADIQAEID
+1574 TERNKLAEIQAEID

-1605 MEEYEEQQKV
+1605 LEEYEDQQKV

-1630 RFDQEE
+1630 RFDEE
-1636 ELLDKEL
+1636 EALLDKEL
-1643 EDMTSSEN
+1643 EDMTSTEN
-1651 LSKLVAEAI
+1651 LSQMVAEAI
-1660 SSGMIK
+1660 STGMIK
-1666 IGNET
+1666 IGEET
-1671 INVQNSMNEMLKE
+1671 INVQNSMNDMLKE
-1684 TEVGFTNVAIQQ
+1684 TEVGFANVALQQ
-1696 SEWIDNLEQI
+1696 SEWLSNLEQI
-1706 KSLYADINSIMNNAG
+1706 KTLYSSINSIMSNAG
-1721 ISSLATYSIGEVSR
+1721 MTIPSYDNISR
-1735 SRSVNDINITTGG
+1735 SRSIGDISITTGG
-1748 VTIQGNADSA
+1748 ITITGNADSS
-1758 TLSEIQNMLNTQV
+1758 TLGSIQDMLDAQV
-1771 KEIYKNVV
+1771 KEIYKNIV
-1779 KQLS
+1779 KKLS

>member
-6 KQIRISAKLDK
+6 KQIRIGVKLDK

-31 YDLNLNDGN
+31 YDLNLNGGN
-40 FKSVVNDITKEL
+40 FKNVINDISKEL

-57 TLNNVNGN
+57 TLNNVNGS
-65 TFDNTASGVNK
+65 TFDNAASGVNK

-87 LTRMSNKNLSSTSII
+87 LTRMSSNNLSSTSII

-126 KNGQVT
+126 RNGQVT
-132 KQVVTENISQFN
+132 KQVVTENISQFE
-144 NLKNQLQSKLNM
+144 NLKAQLQQKLNV

-167 LTNLQMKLNSINT
+167 LTNLQTKLSSINT

-195 NLSSSDSGIVRLQN
+195 NLSSSDSGIVRIQQ
-209 SITKLQERIAN
+209 SIIKLQERIAN
-220 IRKNKIDIV
+220 IKKNKIDVI
-229 DSIEIGEIKQAENE
+229 DTSEINELKMAESE
-243 ILNLKNMLSQLK
+243 VTNLKNMLSQLK
-255 TGDVID
+255 AGDVID
-261 GKKISSSINQ
+261 GKKITSSINQ
-271 ATNSVRTLENE
+271 ATNSVRTLESE

-293 TTTMRSIFS
+293 ATTMKSIFS
-302 YAIGGTGIYAIINS
+302 YAIGGSVIYAAMNS
-316 LKNASDVVIE
+316 IREAVNITIE
-326 LNKNMV
+326 LNSAMTN
-332 DLKKVTDETQQT
+332 LKKVTDETSET
-344 YNNFLKNMHSVA
+344 YTSFLNNMHNVA
-356 LELGTQSSAMVNAT
+356 LELGTQSNAMVDAT
-370 TNWAKTGKNLQEAS
+370 TNWAKTGKNLQEAAE
-384 KLAEN
+384 LAEN
-389 TVILTKVGDVENVD
+389 TVLLTKVGDVDNVD

-430 NNVSNNMATTVNDV
+430 NNISNNMATTVNDV

-465 IALIATAESQTKLSG
+465 IALIATAESQTKLGG
-480 AEVGSALKTL
+480 AEVGTALKTL

-495 TFKDTETGEVIPKM
+495 TFKDTETGEVIPQM
-509 AEKIKELSGVDI
+509 TEKIKELTNVDI

-546 KNTQMQLNEILGGK
+546 QNTQMQLNEILGGK
-560 LRGNVVSAILSNVSE
+560 LRGNIVSAILSNVSE
-575 LQRAYDLANNSA
+575 LQRAYDLANDSA
-587 GSAMNEFEKYQEG
+587 GSAMNEFEKYQDSIQ
-600 VEYSIDRLKEQVN
+600 YSVDRLKEQIN
-613 GLYTSFINSDFLKGL
+613 GLYTSFIGSDFLKSL
-628 TDGVADAIGM
+628 TEGTAS
-638 FNELVGTIGSLPT
+638 TIGAIQNIINTFGVMPT
-651 TVTLVTGAMT
+651 TITAVVGALT
-661 IFNKSFR
+661 IFNAKFR
-668 ENAQILTSSIPLTNS
+668 ESVTTMTSFVPGVATVQNNLKIFEQNLAK
-683 WQSNLLKTETSL
+683 QS
-695 KSQIAS
+695 
-701 IKANITQLKS
+701 TQLKS
-711 YSLQYSEAGLSTK
+711 NINNIKAYNNSTTQIGPPVANAGK
-724 GFGKNLLSLNGQL
+724 QLLGLNAKLVATQTGL
-737 ALSTAGMVA
+737 IA

-819 LSTLKEGTSSYKDV
+819 LSILKEGTSSYKDV

-838 TTQESIL
+838 STQESIL

-876 LELAKADALDVL
+876 LELAKADALDIL

-991 TSSQTEE
+991 TSSQTED
-998 LINKLKETDETAN
+998 LINKLKETDDSVGETAK
-1011 ETAEALED
+1011 ALED

-1033 KLAETTDE
+1033 QLAETTDK

-1051 AFSQLESPIK
+1051 AFSQLEGPIGI
-1061 MLETAI
+1061 LETAI
-1067 KEFKEYGMVSD
+1067 EEFREYGMVSD

-1130 DVNASN
+1130 DVNASS
-1136 QVIDATNAEIS
+1136 QVVDATNAEIS

-1152 ANAKENIS
+1152 ANTKENIS

-1170 ESILASN
+1170 ESILVDN
-1177 NANSYAI
+1177 NAKNYAT
-1184 DESNYI
+1184 DESNYV
-1190 NKENSKMRSS
+1190 NKENYKIKGS
-1200 FDIANERMRAEKEV
+1200 FASANERMRAEKET

-1221 YNADD
+1221 YGTDD
-1226 KNYVSLANSKITSSD
+1226 KNYLALALSKIQNGD
-1241 SVNNAMI
+1241 SVATAAI
-1248 DGTRQMVNSNN
+1248 DATKQMVDKNN
-1259 SNYSVDAKNYANY
+1259 VNYAKDSQNHTNY
-1272 INSKIASFRAFA
+1272 INALINNYRTLS
-1284 KAQNQGL
+1284 KAQNGGFTM
-1291 NLGTLGFKKESEMVI
+1291 GTLGFKEESSMLIDEMNKRKNAVESATKEMQNAV
-1306 KEFENYKNQVDSIA
+1306 
-1320 NSISNTV
+1320 NTYNGV
-1327 SSYVG
+1327 S
-1332 SGGVGG
+1332 GVGG
-1338 VVSHGNIGGGSGSGK
+1338 GVSHGSIGSGSSGN
-1353 KGSPGSSSSTKN
+1353 KGSSGSSSSSK
-1365 EVEDMESLVK
+1365 EVEDMESLVD

-1390 LELNKLLQET
+1390 LETNKILQDGAT
-1400 ASGRNKIKLM
+1400 GQQKIKLM
-1410 EEEIRLYKKQQQ
+1410 EKEIQLYKKQQQ
-1422 AIKDL
+1422 AIKNL
-1427 ISEQKKEAQELK
+1427 IAEQKKEAQELK
-1439 NSLSGQGVAFN
+1439 NSLSSQGVKFN
-1450 SQGDISNYNQILASK
+1450 SAGDISNYNQILTSK

-1473 GDAKSNAIEQVKALE
+1473 GDAKEKAIEQVKELE
-1488 EAMESYDELVNKTIP
+1488 ATMKSYDELVNKTIP

-1508 WESLNATIKEVY
+1508 WESLNNTIKDVY
-1520 KTQADLV
+1520 KTQAELIAD
-1527 VSMEKEISDVI
+1527 MEKNISETI
-1538 EYELNKRY
+1538 EYELKKRY
-1546 DKKKEALSKEK
+1546 DAKKEALNKEK

-1574 TERDKLADIQAEID
+1574 TERNKLAEIQAEID

-1605 MEEYEEQQKV
+1605 LEEYEDQQKV

-1630 RFDQEE
+1630 RFDEE
-1636 ELLDKEL
+1636 EALLDKEL
-1643 EDMTSSEN
+1643 EDMTSTEN
-1651 LSKLVAEAI
+1651 LSQMVAEAI
-1660 SSGMIK
+1660 STGMIK
-1666 IGNET
+1666 IGEET
-1671 INVQNSMNEMLKE
+1671 INVQNSMNDMLKE
-1684 TEVGFTNVAIQQ
+1684 TEVGFANVALQQ
-1696 SEWIDNLEQI
+1696 SEWLSNLEQI
-1706 KSLYADINSIMNNAG
+1706 KTLYSSINSIMSNAG
-1721 ISSLATYSIGEVSR
+1721 MTIPSYDNISR
-1735 SRSVNDINITTGG
+1735 SRSIGDISITTGG
-1748 VTIQGNADSA
+1748 ITITGNADSS
-1758 TLSEIQNMLNTQV
+1758 TLGNIKDMLDAQA
-1771 KEIYKNVV
+1771 KEIYKNIA